1 MKSEYMS
8 ENSSH
13 FLSLNYHINK
23 AVFKHELGRLE
34 IVRKLLLD
42 STLYNTSACN
52 PISTF
57 GSAIM
62 ISPSDAKEAVTP
74 PVVGS
79 VITAI

>member
-1 MKSEYMS
+1 MNSADWKSS
-8 ENSSH
+8 GSFCLIVPS
-13 FLSLNYHINK
+13 IT
-23 AVFKHELGRLE
+23 RLP
-34 IVRKLLLD
+34 
-42 STLYNTSACN
+42 AN